1 MATDPQKLDEFLGT
15 PATPWWRRYVKWVAI
30 GVGVV
35 LLLLLGW
42 RLFGTS
48 GEVRYST
55 AEVQRGNLA
64 VTVSATGKLAP
75 TNQVTVG
82 SELSGLVV
90 NVTADVNDRVV
101 KGQPIALLDTS
112 RLDDAIAQSAAALN
126 ANIAQVAQAAAT
138 VSESQAQLA
147 RLEEVNRLS
156 GGRVPAKVELEQ
168 GRAAVQRAVAS
179 QRAAQAN
186 VASARAALSSNQT
199 QRSKAVIRSPVNGV
213 VLVRQIEPGQTVA
226 ASLNAPVL
234 FVIAEDLSAMELQ
247 VSIDEADVGSVQQ
260 GQTATFTVDA
270 FPGKTFPA
278 TITRV
283 DVASNLTASG
293 ASASSTTTA
302 NQVVSYAAT
311 LSVAN
316 GDLQL
321 RPGMTATA
329 EITTKAKPN
338 VLLVPNAA
346 LRFTPAAE
354 GAAAGGS
361 DSKSGIAGSLVPSRP
376 SRRGNRQGTSTVSQG
391 GEQTVYI
398 VGEDGKPEPV
408 KVVIGETNG
417 TMTEVTGG
425 DLKPGAKVITGQL
438 AANSGSSKTGSG
450 QRRQGGGGSG
460 GAGGQG
466 GGQRGGQ

>member
-1 MATDPQKLDEFLGT
+1 
-15 PATPWWRRYVKWVAI
+15 
-30 GVGVV
+30 
-35 LLLLLGW
+35 
-42 RLFGTS
+42 
-48 GEVRYST
+48 
-55 AEVQRGNLA
+55 
-64 VTVSATGKLAP
+64 TVSATGKLAP

-82 SELSGLVV
+82 SELSGLVEEV
-90 NVTADVNDRVV
+90 NVDVNDRVA

-126 ANIAQVAQAAAT
+126 ASIAQVSQAAAT

-147 RLEEVNRLS
+147 RMEEVSRLS
-156 GGRVPAKVELEQ
+156 GGRVPAKVEMEQ
-168 GRAAVQRAVAS
+168 ARAAVQRAVAG
-179 QRAAQAN
+179 QRTAQAN

-234 FVIAEDLSAMELQ
+234 FVIAEDLSAMQLE

-260 GQTATFTVDA
+260 GQTASFTVDA

-283 DVASNLTASG
+283 DLASNLTAS
-293 ASASSTTTA
+293 AASSTSTSASA
-302 NQVVSYAAT
+302 NQVVSYAAI
-311 LSVAN
+311 LSVTN
-316 GDLQL
+316 SDLQL

-346 LRFTPAAE
+346 LRFTPSLP
-354 GAAAGGS
+354 GASSGGE
-361 DSKSGIAGSLVPSRP
+361 SKGSIAGSLVPSRP
-376 SRRGNRQGTSTVSQG
+376 RRGNRTESTANIAQG
-391 GEQTVYI
+391 GKQTVYI
-398 VGEDGKPEPV
+398 VGEDGKPQAVEV
-408 KVVIGETNG
+408 TIGETNG
-417 TMTEVTGG
+417 TVTEITGG

-438 AANSGSSKTGSG
+438 SAGGSGKGGSG
-450 QRRQGGGGSG
+450 QRRQGGGG
-460 GAGGQG
+460 GAGAQG
-466 GGQRGGQ
+466 GGQRGG